1 MTDDALTQKR
11 LADLEDKTEG
21 FDDKLD
27 RILDDLG
34 EIKADTRSTRES
46 QDRHG
51 ERIEDLEA
59 RVSDV
64 EKQIYRW
71 ALPVGVLV
79 AVVTAGGI
87 AAMTGVD
94 LSSIF

>member
-71 ALPVGVLV
+71 ALPVGILV
-79 AVVTAGGI
+79 AVVVAGGI

>member
-27 RILDDLG
+27 RILNDLG

-51 ERIEDLEA
+51 ERIEGLEA

-71 ALPVGVLV
+71 ALPVGILV
-79 AVVTAGGI
+79 AVVVAGGI

-94 LSSIF
+94 LSAIF